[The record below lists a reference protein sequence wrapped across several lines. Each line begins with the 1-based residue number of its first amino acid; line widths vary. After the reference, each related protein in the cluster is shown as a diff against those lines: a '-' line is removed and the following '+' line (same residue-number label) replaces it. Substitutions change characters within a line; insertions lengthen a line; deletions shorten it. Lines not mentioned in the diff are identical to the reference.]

1 MIKESY
7 EKNQYLLTIVRFK
20 KYLKIKL
27 AVFFVTQTI
36 IYFLMCYYL
45 MIFCSVYNKTQLSI
59 MINYIVG
66 VGESMLISLGLTLI
80 TSIIRFVGIKYKWK
94 YVYNT
99 SRYFFE
105 KF

>member
-7 EKNQYLLTIVRFK
+7 KKNHYLLTVARFK

-27 AVFFVTQTI
+27 SVFFITQTI

-45 MIFCSVYNKTQLSI
+45 MIFCTIYHKTQLSI

-66 VGESMLISLGLTLI
+66 VGESMLISIGLTLI

-99 SRYFFE
+99 SKYLFE